1 MKFTFAP
8 ESKPLEGYTIKRA
21 IYRGGFGEVYYA
33 VTDAGR
39 EVALKLLQ
47 HNTEVELRGVQQ
59 CLNLSHP
66 NLVTIFDIRQDG
78 DGDHWIVMEYVAG
91 ETLDQAIRRFP
102 SGMPMEEI
110 RRWLPGVAEGVS
122 YLHEN
127 GLVHRDLK
135 PANIFSDS
143 GCVKVGDVGLSK
155 FITQSRRSAQ
165 TQSVGTVYYMAPE
178 VAKGR
183 YGKEVDVYALGVILY
198 EMLTGK
204 VPFDGDSTGEILMK
218 HLTEK
223 PDLTKLPPRLRNV
236 VGRSLEKDPSRRFD
250 SPREFARAVDAAVV
264 GREYIPAGGVELEE
278 PESPDPIPGFRGAMF
293 RRASRAASK
302 KGFYGMKP
310 WPEEDGSDY
319 GQAAFTW
326 VCLLVFFA
334 MMHIY
339 VMIPISSMFI
349 LFFGANWAY
358 RKATGVSSSV
368 AGMIRSVLGGAGTQA
383 VTAGR
388 HVAAAG
394 HQVAAAG
401 HRVAGAAGIVKAT
414 VTHAVFP
421 GALSSS
427 AAPTLTRWTHWTGTA
442 PLAAIVSVLVTL
454 AVTFITDGFAP
465 QSLFTV
471 FSDPNS
477 HSWAPFAA
485 FVGSAIAASWAITA
499 VCKYWEGRS
508 PSGMARRLSLG
519 AVGVG
524 VGVFSALFCRFLTVN
539 GDLPAPFAEI
549 FLSSWDHNAPGSA
562 FVNELQNKFGMV
574 DPLILA
580 IAPLFGAFFA
590 LRNWSRQTD
599 EARPARFRLRSLFA
613 TVFVAW
619 FTGALFGVMSP
630 TFLTWAAV
638 VSSTVQLSSVWR
650 PAVAAQA
657 ASRRLA

>member
-33 VTDAGR
+33 LSDAGR

-110 RRWLPGVAEGVS
+110 RRWLPGIAEGVS
-122 YLHEN
+122 YLHDN

-223 PDLTKLPPRLRNV
+223 PDLSKLPPRLRNV
-236 VGRSLEKDPSRRFD
+236 VGRSLEKDPARRYA
-250 SPREFARAVDAAVV
+250 SPREFALAVDAAVV
-264 GREYIPAGGVELEE
+264 GRHSAPATEFTAAGGDFARSGEA
-278 PESPDPIPGFRGAMF
+278 SPRF
-293 RRASRAASK
+293 RRATRAGCRK
-302 KGFYGMKP
+302 LCGMKP
-310 WPEEDGSDY
+310 WPQEDGSDY

-326 VCLLVFFA
+326 FCLMIFFSMMQIWVLTPISLMFA
-334 MMHIY
+334 MY
-339 VMIPISSMFI
+339 Y
-349 LFFGANWAY
+349 GGNWAY
-358 RKATGVSSSV
+358 RKATGVGGSV
-368 AGMIRSVLGGAGTQA
+368 ASAFRSAIAGATSQPPLVA
-383 VTAGR
+383 R
-388 HVAAAG
+388 HAAAAG
-394 HQVAAAG
+394 H
-401 HRVAGAAGIVKAT
+401 HVAGAARSVKDT
-414 VTHAVFP
+414 VTNVIFP
-421 GALSSS
+421 ASLSQS
-427 AAPTLTRWTHWTGTA
+427 AAPALTRWTHWTGAA
-442 PLAAIVSVLVTL
+442 PLAAIIAVLTTL
-454 AVTFITDGFAP
+454 AATFVTARFTSRPMFRIFHDSNPGSWISFA
-465 QSLFTV
+465 T
-471 FSDPNS
+471 
-477 HSWAPFAA
+477 
-485 FVGSAIAASWAITA
+485 FVGSAIAACWGITA
-499 VCKYWEGRS
+499 ACKYWEGRS
-508 PSGMARRLSLG
+508 PAGIARRLSLG
-519 AVGVG
+519 AVGLVVG
-524 VGVFSALFCRFLTVN
+524 AFSGAISRYLAVDGQVPALFGDILN
-539 GDLPAPFAEI
+539 GAWNRNP
-549 FLSSWDHNAPGSA
+549 PGGA
-562 FVNELQNKFGMV
+562 LIGELQRAFGLA
-574 DPLILA
+574 DPLIVATAL
-580 IAPLFGAFFA
+580 LFGVFFA

-599 EARPARFRLRSLFA
+599 EARPSRFRLSSLFA
-613 TVFVAW
+613 TVFTAW
-619 FTGALFGVMSP
+619 FAGALFGVMSP

-638 VSSTVQLSSVWR
+638 VSSSVQLASVWR
-650 PAVAAQA
+650 PTTVDRRAV
-657 ASRRLA
+657 